1 MTKKFAVLVGLFLYS
16 IMALADQKASAP
28 ESVMGA
34 KTVIAEDVIELM
46 MAEPDVTIIDSRKN
60 SEYLK
65 GHIEGAI
72 SILNTTM
79 TQDELE
85 IFVPDKNSAIIFYCN
100 GSRCLRSSDSARKA
114 LSWGYENIYWF
125 RGGWKEWL
133 EKKFPIQIGE
143 NN

>member
-1 MTKKFAVLVGLFLYS
+1 MTKFVGFLGLFLYS
-16 IMALADQKASAP
+16 VMTLADQKPVAP
-28 ESVMGA
+28 DSVMGA
-34 KTVIAEDVIELM
+34 KTLKAEEVIEIM
-46 MAEPDVTIIDSRKN
+46 IAEPDVTIIDSRKS

-79 TQDELE
+79 TRDDLE
-85 IFVPDKNSAIIFYCN
+85 MYVPGKNSAIIFYCN
-100 GSRCLRSSDSARKA
+100 GSRCLRSSDAARKA
-114 LSWGYENIYWF
+114 LSWDYNNIYWF

-133 EKKFPIQIGE
+133 DKKFPIQIGE